1 MDFELSSEQR
11 LLQEAT
17 AAMTRRDLLPIL
29 KAHDPNAPLPKD
41 AMRRILETCARQGL
55 SAPRIP
61 EKDGGAGLSAL
72 TLGIMYEQLPPA
84 IGFGVLSHEVTAAR
98 IYHDSTPEQRER
110 FLPDLIAVKQIAC
123 TATTEPA
130 GGSDTRAI
138 ATRAR
143 PDGRDFVLDGRKM
156 WISSITIADLV
167 NVTASVVEPGG
178 DMTKAPVGRFLVER
192 AKSPFEARTIDTLG
206 LKQAHLGE
214 VVFEGCRVPG
224 ENHIGAAGDAG
235 KVLTLSWL
243 INRPVIGLM
252 AVNMAQQALDA
263 ALKYAA
269 DRTQFGRPLARFQL
283 MQELIADI
291 AAAVTTSR
299 LICYY
304 ALSAIDRGER
314 ANHVTAMA
322 KRHALAAC
330 QRAISMAM
338 EVHGAMG
345 IAVEAGLEQLY
356 RDVRML
362 PIPDGTNQI
371 LTLIEGRELTGM
383 PAYRG

>member
-1 MDFELSSEQR
+1 MDFELSQEQR
-11 LLQEAT
+11 LIQDA
-17 AAMTRRDLLPIL
+17 TRRLVERDIDPIV
-29 KAHDPNAPLPKD
+29 KANHPNRPLPKEE
-41 AMRRILETCARQGL
+41 MRKILTICAGQGL
-55 SAPRIP
+55 TAPRVP
-61 EKDGGAGLSAL
+61 EADGGSGLSAL
-72 TLGIMYEQLPPA
+72 TLGLMYEQLPPA
-84 IGFGVLSHEVTAAR
+84 IGFGVLSHEVTIAR
-98 IYHDSTPEQRER
+98 IHYDCTPEQRER
-110 FLPDLIAVKQIAC
+110 FLPDLVAARKLAC
-123 TATTEPA
+123 TATTEPS

-143 PDGRDFVLDGRKM
+143 LDGDHYVLNGRKM
-156 WISSITIADLV
+156 WISSITIADIV
-167 NVTASVVEPGG
+167 NTTASIELDGKDRG
-178 DMTKAPVGRFLVER
+178 PVARILVER
-192 AKSPFEARTIDTLG
+192 AVSPFETRTIDTLG
-206 LKQAHLGE
+206 LKQAHLGD
-214 VVFEGCRVPG
+214 VAFENCRVPKA
-224 ENHIGAAGDAG
+224 NQCGAIGDAA

-252 AVNMAQQALDA
+252 GVHMAQQALDA

-269 DRTQFGRPLARFQL
+269 DRTQFGRPLAQFQL
-283 MQELIADI
+283 MQELLADI
-291 AAAVTTSR
+291 ATAVTTSR
-299 LICYY
+299 LLCYY
-304 ALSAIDRGER
+304 ALSCVDRGDR

-338 EVHGAMG
+338 EIHGAMG
-345 IAVEAGLEQLY
+345 IATEVGLEQLY

>member
-1 MDFELSSEQR
+1 MDFELSQEQR
-11 LLQEAT
+11 LIQDA
-17 AAMTRRDLLPIL
+17 TRRMVERDIDPIV
-29 KAHDPNAPLPKD
+29 KANHPNRPLPKEE
-41 AMRRILETCARQGL
+41 MRKILTICAGQGL
-55 SAPRIP
+55 TAPRVP
-61 EKDGGAGLSAL
+61 EADGGSGLSAL
-72 TLGIMYEQLPPA
+72 TLGLMYEQLPPA
-84 IGFGVLSHEVTAAR
+84 IGFGVLSHEVTIAR
-98 IYHDSTPEQRER
+98 IHYDCTPEQRER
-110 FLPDLIAVKQIAC
+110 FLPDLVAARKLAC
-123 TATTEPA
+123 TATTEPS

-143 PDGRDFVLDGRKM
+143 LDGDHYVLNGRKM
-156 WISSITIADLV
+156 WISSITIADIV
-167 NVTASVVEPGG
+167 NTTASIELDGKDRG
-178 DMTKAPVGRFLVER
+178 PVARILVER
-192 AKSPFEARTIDTLG
+192 AVSPFETRTIDTLG
-206 LKQAHLGE
+206 LKQAHLGD
-214 VVFEGCRVPG
+214 VAFENCRVPKA
-224 ENHIGAAGDAG
+224 NQCGAIGDAA

-252 AVNMAQQALDA
+252 GVHMAQQALDA

-269 DRTQFGRPLARFQL
+269 DRTQFGRPLAQFQL
-283 MQELIADI
+283 MQELLADI
-291 AAAVTTSR
+291 ATAVTTSR
-299 LICYY
+299 LLCYY
-304 ALSAIDRGER
+304 ALSCVDRGDR

-338 EVHGAMG
+338 EIHGAMG
-345 IAVEAGLEQLY
+345 IATEVGLEQLY

>member
-11 LLQEAT
+11 LVQDAT
-17 AAMTRRDLLPIL
+17 AAMSRRDIVPIL
-29 KAHDPNAPLPKD
+29 KAHDANQPLPKA
-41 AMRRILETCARQGL
+41 AMRRILEICAAQGL
-55 SAPRIP
+55 TAPRIP
-61 EKDGGAGLSAL
+61 EADGGAGLSAL
-72 TLGIMYEQLPPA
+72 TLGLMYEQLPPA
-84 IGFGVLSHEVTAAR
+84 VAFGVLSHEVTAAR
-98 IYHDSTPEQRER
+98 IYADSTPEQRQR
-110 FLPDLIAVKQIAC
+110 FLPDIIAARRIAC
-123 TATTEPA
+123 TATTEPG

-138 ATRAR
+138 ATRAM
-143 PDGRDFVLDGRKM
+143 PDGESYVLNGAKM
-156 WISSITIADLV
+156 WISSITIADIV
-167 NVTASVVEPGG
+167 NVTASVGG
-178 DMTKAPVGRFLVER
+178 AGAGGGAVGRFLVER
-192 AKSPFEARTIDTLG
+192 ETSPFEARTIDTLG
-206 LKQAHLGE
+206 LRQAHLGE
-214 VVFEGCRVPG
+214 VVFENCRVPKANLVG
-224 ENHIGAAGDAG
+224 SIGDAG

-269 DRTQFGRPLARFQL
+269 DRTQFGRPLAQFQL
-283 MQELIADI
+283 IQELLADI
-291 AAAVTTSR
+291 ATAVTTSR

-304 ALSAIDRGER
+304 ALSCIDNGDR

-345 IAVEAGLEQLY
+345 IATETGLEQLY

-371 LTLIEGRELTGM
+371 LTLIEGRELTGK